1 MVFKRLENESDEELI
16 YRICSQKD
24 QIGTWEQVKDV
35 LNELTGNDYGEST
48 YRKRYQAFD
57 KMIKANQGKF
67 YDGSAMIE
75 ELKEQ
80 QTNLKKERIKL
91 QSEKLELN
99 RNLRELARDEL
110 LIEKIEDAISNLKEL
125 DKPEYIR
132 PIHNNRSYLL
142 TIADCHFAIEFQI
155 KDFFGN
161 IVNEYSSE
169 IFKQRMELLFGNVI
183 ETIEKEGITELNI
196 WNLGDELQGL
206 LRLNSQLMQMKYGV
220 VESAILYAEYMAN
233 WLNELSNYVRIKY
246 QMVMDSNHN
255 QIRMCNAP
263 KNAFPDE
270 NMSHV
275 INAFLKERLKDNDNI
290 TIIENPTGMNYALLS
305 TYAVVG
311 IHGEV
316 KNLGKALNEFSR
328 AYQLPIN
335 YIIGGHVHHS
345 ESKEVGID
353 AEALSVKSVIGV
365 DPYGMSLQKTSNA
378 GANLFVFEQGN
389 GKVCE
394 YTYKLN

>member
-110 LIEKIEDAISNLKEL
+110 LTEKIEDAISNLKEL
-125 DKPEYIR
+125 DKPKYIR
-132 PIHNNRSYLL
+132 PIHNNKSYLL

-161 IVNEYSSE
+161 IVNEYSPE
-169 IFKQRMELLFGNVI
+169 IFKQRMELLLGSVI

-206 LRLNSQLMQMKYGV
+206 LRLNSQLMQMRYGV

-233 WLNELSNYVRIKY
+233 WLTELSNYVRIKY

-389 GKVCE
+389 GKICE